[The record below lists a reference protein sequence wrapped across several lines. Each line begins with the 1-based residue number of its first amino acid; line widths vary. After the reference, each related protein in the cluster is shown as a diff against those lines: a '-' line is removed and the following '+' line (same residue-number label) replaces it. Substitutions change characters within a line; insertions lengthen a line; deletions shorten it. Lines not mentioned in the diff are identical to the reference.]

1 MNSSILLKL
10 VIKGTM
16 EDSSR
21 PIYENSGLALGG
33 PRRMS
38 CTRTGLR
45 GCIWNVWDQR
55 SSKDAPRDHD
65 LDTAARHLDPSGPKP
80 AQGPDTFPNFF
91 FGNRRNHES
100 PPKNFSRRRFAPA
113 QKSGSG
119 APLLQFWHHEVA
131 DPRAKISRVSG
142 TMLIA
147 QGLVPGAES
156 VAVACLFCNV
166 L

>member
-1 MNSSILLKL
+1 MNSSILLKF
-10 VIKGTM
+10 VIKGTIQ
-16 EDSSR
+16 DSWG
-21 PIYENSGLALGG
+21 PISENSGLALGG

-91 FGNRRNHES
+91 SENRRNHES
-100 PPKNFSRRRFAPA
+100 PPKIFPAGASRRRKNRDLALRC
-113 QKSGSG
+113 SS
-119 APLLQFWHHEVA
+119 
-131 DPRAKISRVSG
+131 SG
-142 TMLIA
+142 TMRWLT
-147 QGLVPGAES
+147 QEPNQKPQGFPKGLVDPGTFHFL
-156 VAVACLFCNV
+156 LFFK
-166 L
+166 